1 MVHTKGIELFANY
14 ECYQVKI
21 FFKENALFKRLTDER
36 KWKLC
41 YCYVMGIEL
50 AGGGDK
56 LYFASFIHFEIL
68 F

>member
-1 MVHTKGIELFANY
+1 MVHTKGIELFAKY

-21 FFKENALFKRLTDER
+21 FFKENSLIKGLTDER

-41 YCYVMGIEL
+41 YCYVMRIEL